1 VQSSVNTGTVSH
13 AEKEEREEKWYIYKG
28 SIKALLTFCNLDLQ
42 ARDGYTA
49 LHWKV
54 VHLKPAAQR
63 AWVTANFD
71 SAWMQQND
79 HYKLEAA
86 WKS

>member
-49 LHWKV
+49 LH
-54 VHLKPAAQR
+54 
-63 AWVTANFD
+63 
-71 SAWMQQND
+71 
-79 HYKLEAA
+79 
-86 WKS
+86 